1 MSFPFP
7 HAKPRKLGYAPAE
20 VDEFISKARQ
30 AYNFGSDG
38 TELGIRKS
46 EFNLVKGGYSVTAVD
61 VALDRLEDSFARR
74 QYERIVERSGVEAL
88 HERANQIRIVLVG
101 RIERPKRKRF
111 DNTGFI
117 LRGYSRKQ
125 VDAFL
130 DSVSNHI
137 DNRADLPVDD
147 VRKMIF
153 TPKRG
158 GYAENQVDAFIDA
171 VIELLQIEKVL

>member
-20 VDEFISKARQ
+20 VDEYIALARQ
-30 AYNFGSDG
+30 SYNSGSDG
-38 TELGIRKS
+38 TELKIRER

-61 VALDRLEDSFARR
+61 VALDRLEDSFAHR
-74 QYERIVERSGVEAL
+74 QYERIVQRSGVEAL
-88 HERANQIRIVLVG
+88 HERANQIRVLLVG

-111 DNTGFI
+111 ANTGLV

-130 DSVSNHI
+130 EGVSSHI
-137 DNRADLPVDD
+137 DTRSELSVDE
-147 VRKMIF
+147 VRKVIF